1 MYAILNSLQ
10 LSTLYDTT
18 ETLLHLQGWYIVT
31 YALGIYH
38 LNLFIAFLTPKIDPA
53 MDFDGKC
60 FTRSMSKYFSKY
72 NNEFHELYVERNFYI
87 AVYRIKNIT

>member
-53 MDFDGKC
+53 MDFDGK
-60 FTRSMSKYFSKY
+60 RSIRPMSKYFSNSTIMNSMNYTWK
-72 NNEFHELYVERNFYI
+72 EIL
-87 AVYRIKNIT
+87 T